1 MITKETFCK
10 ALQMIHEQEEINRKV
25 SESLTMIGDGYFI
38 YGPKNKFLE
47 ALLLVMKE
55 TMNDKYEYIEWWL
68 YEGAD
73 RKVWEKDGSKEWN
86 LQTPEALYDFL
97 VEGSEEND

>member
-47 ALLLVMKE
+47 ALLMGLANRQGHHPGVALHAALV
-55 TMNDKYEYIEWWL
+55 TLVDDKL
-68 YEGAD
+68 
-73 RKVWEKDGSKEWN
+73 
-86 LQTPEALYDFL
+86 
-97 VEGSEEND
+97 